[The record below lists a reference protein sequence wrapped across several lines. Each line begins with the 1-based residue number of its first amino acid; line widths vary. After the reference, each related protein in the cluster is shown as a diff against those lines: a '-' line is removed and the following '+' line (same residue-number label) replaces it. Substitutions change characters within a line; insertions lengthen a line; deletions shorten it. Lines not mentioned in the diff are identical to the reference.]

1 MIPFPS
7 EEVTPPVTK
16 TYLVLLMFFLG
27 LSKSTNS
34 CFSHKQKHQK
44 TFKNKQENRIISKI
58 ENIFNFFRH
67 SICQK

>member
-1 MIPFPS
+1 MVTENPRTCKSFAKDAAMIPFPS

-44 TFKNKQENRIISKI
+44 TFKN
-58 ENIFNFFRH
+58 
-67 SICQK
+67 